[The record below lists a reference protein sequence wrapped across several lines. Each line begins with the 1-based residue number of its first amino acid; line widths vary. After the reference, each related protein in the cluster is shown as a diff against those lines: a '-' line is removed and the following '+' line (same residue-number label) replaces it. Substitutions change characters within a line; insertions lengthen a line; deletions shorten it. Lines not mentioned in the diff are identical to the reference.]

1 MADEKKKETF
11 RTKMTVLG
19 QSELGTFKRGE
30 STVTIYEVEAQNEA
44 GHKIDKLLRTFHE
57 ELPIGVLED
66 YEIEPYWHQ
75 DYGQTYTIKMLT
87 KGRASKK
94 DVNELR
100 RQVTNLA
107 GRVSHLEEEME
118 EMRQERQKGRN
129 LDEVVGDGPVKAP
142 WDQD

>member
-1 MADEKKKETF
+1 MADEKKTESF

-19 QSELGTFKRGE
+19 QTEIGGFKRGD
-30 STVTIYEVEAQNEA
+30 SNVTIYEVEAQNEA
-44 GHKIDKLLRTFHE
+44 GDKIDKKLRTFHE
-57 ELPIGVLED
+57 ELPIGVLEE
-66 YEIEPYWHQ
+66 YEVQPYWHQ
-75 DYGQTYTIKMLT
+75 DYGQTYTIKLLT

-107 GRVSHLEEEME
+107 GRVAKLEEWFE
-118 EMRQERQKGRN
+118 EMRQEQQKGRT

-142 WDQD
+142 WDQ